1 MNARDR
7 SIRARESSEITAVS
21 SARKASTWRALFF
34 LREKARHQIFHW
46 VRPNVRSVCTLDD
59 FGLAVE

>member
-7 SIRARESSEITAVS
+7 SIRARESLEITAVS
-21 SARKASTWRALFF
+21 SARKASTWRALFIV
-34 LREKARHQIFHW
+34 REKARHQTFL
-46 VRPNVRSVCTLDD
+46 VARPNVGSVRTLDD

>member
-46 VRPNVRSVCTLDD
+46 VRPNVGSVRTLDD